1 MILILFNCRNIFTA
15 EKQCGRVQKSTAFV
29 AGSQN
34 DDEINPVGQWPWMA
48 SIGYYDENNKWNH
61 QCGTTLIS
69 NNMFI
74 TAAHCIDDQL
84 NDDLDR

>member
-1 MILILFNCRNIFTA
+1 MTFADDN
-15 EKQCGRVQKSTAFV
+15 QCGRSISDADVNFV
-29 AGSQN
+29 SGSCN
-34 DDEINPVGQWPWMA
+34 NAETNPVGQWPWMA